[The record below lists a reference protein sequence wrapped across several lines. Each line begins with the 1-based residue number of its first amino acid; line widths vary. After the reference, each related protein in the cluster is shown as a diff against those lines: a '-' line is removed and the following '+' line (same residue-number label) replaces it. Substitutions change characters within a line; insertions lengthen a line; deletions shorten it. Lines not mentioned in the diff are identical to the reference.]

1 MSKPQT
7 LAEFFGVDEVDFN
20 LVDHE
25 EILQS
30 TAHIVI
36 DAQRFFADPDY
47 RHNPENPD
55 YFQGGGDAKTDAKSD
70 DIAGLVP
77 KFKDAGLKTG
87 WVYFRNRPHEN
98 EDVYGGFHKVQPDKE
113 TDFFS
118 GKSKASPFADQFNDY
133 DENSPFKR
141 MLEEKGINNL
151 IVSGFNTSGCV
162 YETVKHA
169 LKAGFNVCV
178 LTDMTEN
185 GGGEDPKLEEK
196 LADMREKGAIL
207 TDSDSVLATL
217 HNFD

>member
-118 GKSKASPFADQFNDY
+118 GKSVASPFQDKDSHFKDTLQ
-133 DENSPFKR
+133 EN
-141 MLEEKGINNL
+141 GIKNL
-151 IVSGFNTSGCV
+151 IVSGFNTSACL
-162 YETVKHA
+162 YQTVLDA
-169 LKAGFNVCV
+169 LDEGFNVCV

-185 GGGEDPKLEEK
+185 GGGGDPKLEEK
-196 LADMREKGAIL
+196 LADMRDKGAIL